1 MSATH
6 QRLMRIAALTDC
18 SCEQVAGALR
28 VRCLHCRSWLTVA
41 QDGRT
46 TSAVTLEHVV
56 PQSWF
61 LKPRA
66 IKLLFEGLR
75 EPAPESAN
83 DPRNLALACAG
94 CNQAKGRSHDR
105 TPFAERAQA
114 VVRALWQTR
123 MGRYQA
129 VSLQANAPY

>member
-1 MSATH
+1 MSSTH
-6 QRLMRIAALTDC
+6 QRLMRLAAVTDR
-18 SCEQVAGALR
+18 SCRQDGDFLH
-28 VRCLHCRSWLTVA
+28 VRCLHCRSWLVLSV
-41 QDGRT
+41 DGRV

-66 IKLLFEGLR
+66 VKLLFASISEQ
-75 EPAPESAN
+75 APESAN

-105 TPFAERAQA
+105 TPYAERAHA

-123 MGRYQA
+123 MARYQA
-129 VSLQANAPY
+129 PP